1 MRGFRRT
8 RFSKELARGEFG
20 LRAWAK
26 ELVARYFGKGSQ
38 DVALFAHHLSR
49 ALGEAGC
56 PICRLVRE
64 SEERWIW
71 TLLYEFT
78 GDPEIHALL
87 ARSLGLCAPHA
98 DLMRK
103 VVEGRRLMTPS
114 GVARLY
120 ETVVKTLTRELQRGL
135 TRGGA
140 NKTECPLCVYAKGTA
155 ERQVYFLARLLPA
168 QEWKK
173 EYKASDGL
181 CWPHARQVLAH
192 APREV
197 QEWLTQDLA
206 GRLERLHRNLSELQ
220 RKQRYDVPEPAT
232 PEEVDSWREA
242 LWRLGG
248 MTFEELLVRDE
259 GGAESPAGRRRS
271 K

>member
-1 MRGFRRT
+1 MWGFRRT
-8 RFSKELARGEFG
+8 QSAEE
-20 LRAWAK
+20 
-26 ELVARYFGKGSQ
+26 S
-38 DVALFAHHLSR
+38 ALFSHQLRR
-49 ALGEAGC
+49 ALREPGC

-120 ETVVKTLTRELQRGL
+120 ETVVKALEGELRQGRLRGN
-135 TRGGA
+135 A
-140 NKTECPLCVYAKGTA
+140 KKPECPLCTYAKNTA
-155 ERQVYFLARLLPA
+155 ERQAYFLAQLLSTR
-168 QEWKK
+168 EWQK
-173 EYKASDGL
+173 EYEASDGL
-181 CWPHARQVLAH
+181 CWPHVRQVLAQ

-197 QEWLTQDLA
+197 QEWLTQDFA

-220 RKQRYDVPEPAT
+220 RKQRYDVPEPVT
-232 PEEVDSWREA
+232 PEEADSWREA

-248 MTFEELLVRDE
+248 MAFEGLLVEDD
-259 GGAESPAGRRRS
+259 
-271 K
+271 

>member
-1 MRGFRRT
+1 MWGFRRT
-8 RFSKELARGEFG
+8 QSAEE
-20 LRAWAK
+20 
-26 ELVARYFGKGSQ
+26 S
-38 DVALFAHHLSR
+38 ALFSHQLRR
-49 ALGEAGC
+49 ALREPGC

-120 ETVVKTLTRELQRGL
+120 ETVVKALEGELRQGRLRGN
-135 TRGGA
+135 A
-140 NKTECPLCVYAKGTA
+140 KKPECPLCTYAKNTA
-155 ERQVYFLARLLPA
+155 ERQAYFLAQLLSTR
-168 QEWKK
+168 EWRK
-173 EYKASDGL
+173 EYEASDGL
-181 CWPHARQVLAH
+181 CWPHVRQVLAQ

-197 QEWLTQDLA
+197 QGWLTQDFA
-206 GRLERLHRNLSELQ
+206 GRLERLRRNLSELQ
-220 RKQRYDVPEPAT
+220 RKQRYDVPEPVT
-232 PEEVDSWREA
+232 PEEADSWREA

-248 MTFEELLVRDE
+248 MAFEGLLVEDD
-259 GGAESPAGRRRS
+259 
-271 K
+271 

>member
-8 RFSKELARGEFG
+8 QSAEE
-20 LRAWAK
+20 
-26 ELVARYFGKGSQ
+26 S
-38 DVALFAHHLSR
+38 ALFSHQLSR
-49 ALGEAGC
+49 ALGEPGC

-78 GDPEIHALL
+78 GDPEIHTLL
-87 ARSLGLCAPHA
+87 ARSLGLCALHA

-120 ETVVKTLTRELQRGL
+120 ETVVNALERKLQQGLLRGN
-135 TRGGA
+135 A
-140 NKTECPLCVYAKGTA
+140 NKTECPLCTYANGTA
-155 ERQVYFLARLLPA
+155 ERQAYFLARLLSTR
-168 QEWKK
+168 EWQK

-181 CWPHARQVLAH
+181 CWPHGRLVLKQAS
-192 APREV
+192 RGV
-197 QEWLTQDLA
+197 QSWLMGDFVQ
-206 GRLERLHRNLSELQ
+206 RLERLGGLLAELQ
-220 RKQRYDVPEPAT
+220 RKQRYDVPEPVT
-232 PEEVDSWREA
+232 PEEADSWREA

-248 MTFEELLVRDE
+248 MTFNQLLIGDD
-259 GGAESPAGRRRS
+259 
-271 K
+271 

>member
-1 MRGFRRT
+1 MWGFRRT
-8 RFSKELARGEFG
+8 QSAEE
-20 LRAWAK
+20 
-26 ELVARYFGKGSQ
+26 S
-38 DVALFAHHLSR
+38 ALFSHQLRR
-49 ALGEAGC
+49 ALREPGC

-120 ETVVKTLTRELQRGL
+120 ETVVKALEGELRQGRLRGN
-135 TRGGA
+135 A
-140 NKTECPLCVYAKGTA
+140 KKPECPLCTYAKNTA
-155 ERQVYFLARLLPA
+155 ERQAYFLAQLLSTR
-168 QEWKK
+168 EWRK
-173 EYKASDGL
+173 EYEASDGL
-181 CWPHARQVLAH
+181 CWPHVRQVLAQ

-197 QEWLTQDLA
+197 QEWLTQDFA
-206 GRLERLHRNLSELQ
+206 GRLERLRRNLSELQ
-220 RKQRYDVPEPAT
+220 RKQRYDVPEPVT
-232 PEEVDSWREA
+232 PEEADSWREA

-248 MTFEELLVRDE
+248 MAFEGLLVEDD
-259 GGAESPAGRRRS
+259 
-271 K
+271 

>member
-1 MRGFRRT
+1 MWGFRRT
-8 RFSKELARGEFG
+8 QSAEE
-20 LRAWAK
+20 
-26 ELVARYFGKGSQ
+26 S
-38 DVALFAHHLSR
+38 ALFSHQLRR
-49 ALGEAGC
+49 ALREPGC

-78 GDPEIHALL
+78 GDPEIHSLL

-120 ETVVKTLTRELQRGL
+120 ETVVKALEGELRQGRLRGN
-135 TRGGA
+135 A
-140 NKTECPLCVYAKGTA
+140 KKPECPLCTYAKNTA
-155 ERQVYFLARLLPA
+155 ERQAYFLAQLLSTR
-168 QEWKK
+168 EWRK
-173 EYKASDGL
+173 EYEASDGL
-181 CWPHARQVLAH
+181 CWPHVRQVLAQ

-197 QEWLTQDLA
+197 QGWLTQDFA
-206 GRLERLHRNLSELQ
+206 GRLERLRRNLSELQ
-220 RKQRYDVPEPAT
+220 RKQRYDVPEPVT
-232 PEEVDSWREA
+232 PEEADSWREA

-248 MTFEELLVRDE
+248 MAFEGLLVEDD
-259 GGAESPAGRRRS
+259 
-271 K
+271 

>member
-1 MRGFRRT
+1 MWGFRRT
-8 RFSKELARGEFG
+8 QSAEE
-20 LRAWAK
+20 
-26 ELVARYFGKGSQ
+26 S
-38 DVALFAHHLSR
+38 ALFSHQLRR
-49 ALGEAGC
+49 ALREPGC

-120 ETVVKTLTRELQRGL
+120 ETVVKALEGELRQGRLRGN
-135 TRGGA
+135 A
-140 NKTECPLCVYAKGTA
+140 KKPECPLCTYAKNTA
-155 ERQVYFLARLLPA
+155 ERQAYFLARLLSTR
-168 QEWKK
+168 EWRK
-173 EYKASDGL
+173 EYEASDGL
-181 CWPHARQVLAH
+181 CWPHVRQVLAQ

-197 QEWLTQDLA
+197 QGWLTQDFA
-206 GRLERLHRNLSELQ
+206 GRLERLRRNLSELQ
-220 RKQRYDVPEPAT
+220 RKQRYDVPEPVT
-232 PEEVDSWREA
+232 PEEADSWREA

-248 MTFEELLVRDE
+248 MAFEGLLVEDD
-259 GGAESPAGRRRS
+259 
-271 K
+271 

>member
-1 MRGFRRT
+1 MWGFRRT
-8 RFSKELARGEFG
+8 QSAEE
-20 LRAWAK
+20 
-26 ELVARYFGKGSQ
+26 S
-38 DVALFAHHLSR
+38 ALFSHQLRR
-49 ALGEAGC
+49 ALREPGC

-78 GDPEIHALL
+78 GDPEIHSLL

-120 ETVVKTLTRELQRGL
+120 ETVVKALEGELRQGRLRGN
-135 TRGGA
+135 A
-140 NKTECPLCVYAKGTA
+140 KKPECPLCTYAKNTA
-155 ERQVYFLARLLPA
+155 ERQAYFLAQLLSTR
-168 QEWKK
+168 EWRK
-173 EYKASDGL
+173 EYEASDGL
-181 CWPHARQVLAH
+181 CWPHVRQVLAQ

-197 QEWLTQDLA
+197 QEWLTQDFA
-206 GRLERLHRNLSELQ
+206 GRLERLRRNLSELQ
-220 RKQRYDVPEPAT
+220 RKQRYDVPEPVT
-232 PEEVDSWREA
+232 PEEADSWREA

-248 MTFEELLVRDE
+248 MAFEGLLVEDD
-259 GGAESPAGRRRS
+259 
-271 K
+271 